1 MDTPEADTIKK
12 LIKLEKQNTEEI
24 LSKAKQLK
32 EIELKEGSD
41 VVQNVRKFN
50 FEIENMVNELL
61 QEIERKLEE
70 RMESPQFQRGY
81 IT

>member
-61 QEIERKLEE
+61 
-70 RMESPQFQRGY
+70 
-81 IT
+81 